1 VKIHQLP
8 GSVRVGQRRL
18 VLLAVALV
26 ALLAPGTAAAKPFIP
41 AGLLEGAA
49 ANPGATLHLIVV
61 AAPGTSTG
69 DLKNEVMKN
78 SRGNQFGSVR
88 REYEVVPALAVDIRA
103 RDLPT
108 LASSDRV
115 HSVTPDGPAQEQALP
130 WTPLE
135 LWTSTVNAE
144 PLWPTLTSSGPRPP
158 AIAIVDS
165 GVQDGLAD
173 FGSRVERVD
182 VSSFP
187 SSNSGDD
194 GFGHGTM
201 VAGVAAGSSTLYP
214 GVAPRARIMSVRAV
228 DSQGRSRVAD
238 VLAAADW
245 IYKNRVSKGIGVV
258 NFSLRSTH
266 PNYGLYD
273 PINLAVERLWHTGTV
288 VVAAAGN
295 DGPGRMLNA
304 PASDPFVITVGAV
317 DLAGTADA
325 GDDFNAPWSSYG
337 HTAEGFAKPE
347 VAAPGRR
354 MVAPVPATSTLAREF
369 SDRVVAPGSIWMSG
383 TSFSAP
389 VVAGAAA
396 QLLAR
401 HPNWTPDQVKGALM
415 LTARHL
421 PGADPLSAGVGE
433 VDVAAAAALINP
445 PNPNENLYDFV
456 ETDPSGRPYFDAES
470 WNAHV
475 STDATWTSATWTSA
489 TWTSATWTS
498 ATWTSATWTS
508 ASWTSS
514 AHTDATWTSAT
525 WTSATW
531 TSATWTS
538 ATWTSATWTSAAGVE

>member
-354 MVAPVPATSTLAREF
+354 MVAPVPATSALAREF
-369 SDRVVAPGSIWMSG
+369 SDRVVAPGYMWMSG

-433 VDVAAAAALINP
+433 VDVAAAAALTNP